1 MADVTIIQA
10 QPGFTI
16 IYADEGELFRGEPV
30 IAWGID
36 ADRPKKGELPATV
49 YPITPDGQPSGDYVG
64 IENPNKT
71 VSMLDEFFDSFE
83 AAQKR
88 RRDML
93 KAATKK

>member
-16 IYADEGELFRGEPV
+16 IYADGGELFRGEPV
-30 IAWGID
+30 IAWAID
-36 ADRPKKGELPATV
+36 ADKPRKGELPATV
-49 YPITPDGQPSGDYVG
+49 YPITPDGQPSGDHVG
-64 IENPNKT
+64 IENPDKT

-88 RRDML
+88 RREMF